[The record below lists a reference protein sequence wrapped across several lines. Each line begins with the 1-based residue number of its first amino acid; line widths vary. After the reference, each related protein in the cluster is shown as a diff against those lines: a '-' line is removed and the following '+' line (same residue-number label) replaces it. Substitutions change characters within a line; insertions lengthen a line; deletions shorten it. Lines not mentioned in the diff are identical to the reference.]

1 MRTCGWIMALC
12 ATVAVA
18 TAEAQ
23 IRLIPQAK
31 VDSARNVTT
40 TDVGMRF
47 ASGTTTD
54 FGEIAEEGGTWK
66 GCVEWRNDAD
76 KPLTI
81 TRITASCGCLKAEY
95 DRATV
100 AVGES
105 GELRL
110 TYDPRGHAGE
120 VAQRIFVYTDRSG
133 RHPAAV
139 LTLRG
144 RVRAAADPSGN
155 YPHARGTLLLR
166 QTWVRF
172 SGEGKQTERVA
183 CMNGGAKPLKIT
195 ADTLLSSRE
204 LTVRT
209 EPEVL
214 ESGAVGDLV
223 ITYTPTEKQPTKQP
237 AGPTAAPRIVRPRLF
252 LSGVEVAPRERA
264 IEVFMAS
271 DEMQK

>member
-1 MRTCGWIMALC
+1 MAVC

-23 IRLIPQAK
+23 IRLIPQSK
-31 VDSARNVTT
+31 IDSARNVAT

-47 ASGTTTD
+47 VSGTTID
-54 FGEIAEEGGTWK
+54 FGEIAEDGGL
-66 GCVEWRNDAD
+66 WRGSVAWQNVSD

-81 TRITASCGCLKAEY
+81 TRITTSCGCLLAKY

-100 AVGES
+100 ADGER

-133 RHPAAV
+133 ERPAVV
-139 LTLRG
+139 LTVRG
-144 RVRAAADPSGN
+144 RVRAAADPSGR

-172 SGEGKQTERVA
+172 SGEGAQTERIA
-183 CMNGGAKPLKIT
+183 CMNGGAKPLKIK
-195 ADTLLSSRE
+195 ADTLLTSRE
-204 LTVRT
+204 LTVHT

-223 ITYTPTEKQPTKQP
+223 ITYTPTAKQP
-237 AGPTAAPRIVRPRLF
+237 AKQPSAPRMMRPRLF

-264 IEVFMAS
+264 IEVFVAS
-271 DEMQK
+271 DEMHK